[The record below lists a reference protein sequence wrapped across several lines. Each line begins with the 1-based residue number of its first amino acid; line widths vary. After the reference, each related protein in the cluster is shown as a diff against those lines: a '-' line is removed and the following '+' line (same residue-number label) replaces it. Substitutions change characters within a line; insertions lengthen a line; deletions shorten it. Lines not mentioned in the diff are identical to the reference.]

1 MSHEG
6 NDYLIDKKRDEQEM
20 IINPKDYPNTS
31 ALFGYYPE
39 EPKKLSKFQ
48 ENLKKERE
56 FERKKRAITN
66 FIYGFKS

>member
-1 MSHEG
+1 M
-6 NDYLIDKKRDEQEM
+6 K
-20 IINPKDYPNTS
+20 INPKDYPNTS

-39 EPKKLSKFQ
+39 KPKKPSKFQ